1 MFPIAASS
9 AGELPEI
16 RLTATVSVYAE
27 NMYSIAAV
35 TPARNVNSTADFI
48 ILFFRDVRMT
58 VIFIILFRM
67 NVLYNILFGDVRKYA
82 GCEQYGLT
90 YTFIII

>member
-1 MFPIAASS
+1 MEAIEPIVFLS
-9 AGELPEI
+9 LDI
-16 RLTATVSVYAE
+16 VSI
-27 NMYSIAAV
+27 NKFFCTLFILDFSF
-35 TPARNVNSTADFI
+35 DFI
-48 ILFFRDVRMT
+48 ILLFRDVRMT